1 MYINDLE
8 DAIIHKGVGGVDI
21 SMLNLFIYCIRYA
34 KLFGRII

>member
-21 SMLNLFIYCIRYA
+21 GMLNLFIYCIRYA